1 VETTVVVTTVG
12 GPWLTDQ
19 LEALTRQTRRPE
31 QIVLVN
37 NGPAGAI
44 DDVLARWRPQ
54 LPELELVEDSAVSVC
69 GYARNVGAAHAR
81 YPGLLFLDDDDVAHP
96 GYVEAMGRALDDADL
111 VAARID
117 LTRLN
122 RPTLVEHWGDMQD
135 TDAMAYHGFLP
146 WVIGGACG
154 VRREVFSKVGGFDVE
169 FLVAEDT
176 DFCWRAQLD
185 AAAHVAFV
193 PEAVLSYRLRT
204 DLKPAFRQ
212 ARRWA
217 EWDAALHRRFRSQG
231 LPAPGRQLRALLR
244 WGRPLLVAVSARS
257 RDDLVVAARLFGGCI
272 GRLQGSVR
280 FRQLAL

>member
-12 GPWLTDQ
+12 GPWLTEQ
-19 LEALTRQTRRPE
+19 LEALTRQTHPPE

-37 NGPAGAI
+37 NGRAGVVDA
-44 DDVLARWRPQ
+44 VLDRWRHHLPQ
-54 LPELELVEDSAVSVC
+54 LEFVEDRSVAVC
-69 GYARNVGAAHAR
+69 GYARNTGAARAR
-81 YPGLLFLDDDDVAHP
+81 YPGLLFLDDDDVAHH
-96 GYVEAMGRALDDADL
+96 GYVEAMGRALQDADL

-117 LTRLN
+117 LARLN
-122 RPTLVEHWGDMQD
+122 RGTLVQRWGDMQA
-135 TDAMAYHGFLP
+135 TGAMAHHGFLP

-154 VRREVFSKVGGFDVE
+154 VRREVFDKVGGFDTG

-185 AAAHVAFV
+185 AAAQLAFV
-193 PEAVLSYRLRT
+193 PDAVLSYRLRT
-204 DLKPAFRQ
+204 DLRPAFRQ
-212 ARRWA
+212 ARLWA

-231 LPAPGRQLRALLR
+231 LPPPGRQLRAVLR
-244 WGRPLLVAVSARS
+244 WGRPLLVAARARS
-257 RDDLVVAARLFGGCI
+257 RDDLVVAARLLGACV

>member
-1 VETTVVVTTVG
+1 METTVVVTTVG
-12 GPWLTDQ
+12 GPWLGEQ
-19 LEALTRQTRRPE
+19 LEALTRQTHPPE

-37 NGPAGAI
+37 NGPAGAV
-44 DDVLARWRPQ
+44 DAVLARWRPQ
-54 LPELELVEDSAVSVC
+54 LPQLEFVEDRAMAVC
-69 GYARNVGAAHAR
+69 GYARNTGAERAR
-81 YPGLLFLDDDDVAHP
+81 YPGLLFLDDDDVAQP
-96 GYVEAMGRALDDADL
+96 GYVEAMARALDDADL

-122 RPTLVEHWGDMQD
+122 RDTLVEHWGDMQD
-135 TDAMAYHGFLP
+135 TGAMAYHGFLP

-154 VRREVFSKVGGFDVE
+154 VRREVFGKVGGFDTG

-185 AAAHVAFV
+185 AAAQLAFV
-193 PEAVLSYRLRT
+193 PDAVLSYRLRT
-204 DLKPAFRQ
+204 ELRAAFRQ

-231 LPAPGRQLRALLR
+231 LPPPGRQLRALLR
-244 WGRPLLVAVSARS
+244 WGRPLLVAAKARS

-272 GRLQGSVR
+272 GRLEGSVR

>member
-12 GPWLTDQ
+12 GPWLGEQ
-19 LEALTRQTRRPE
+19 LDALTRQTRPPE
-31 QIVLVN
+31 QVVLVN
-37 NGPAGAI
+37 NGPAGAV

-54 LPELELVEDSAVSVC
+54 LPQLEFVEDRAMAVC
-69 GYARNVGAAHAR
+69 GYARNAGAERAR
-81 YPGLLFLDDDDVAHP
+81 HPGLLFLDDDDVAHP
-96 GYVEAMGRALDDADL
+96 GYVEAMAGALDRAEL

-117 LTRLN
+117 LTLLN
-122 RPTLVEHWGDMQD
+122 RTSLIERWGDMQH
-135 TDAMAYHGFLP
+135 TGAMAYHGFLP

-154 VRREVFSKVGGFDVE
+154 VRREVFGKVGGFDTG

-185 AAAHVAFV
+185 AAAQIEFV
-193 PEAVLSYRLRT
+193 PDAVLSYRLRSE
-204 DLKPAFRQ
+204 LRPAFRQ

-231 LPAPGRQLRALLR
+231 LPPPGHQVRALLR
-244 WGRPLLVAVSARS
+244 WGRPLLVAASARG
-257 RDDLVVAARLFGGCI
+257 RDDLIVAARLLGACI
-272 GRLQGSVR
+272 GRVEGSIR